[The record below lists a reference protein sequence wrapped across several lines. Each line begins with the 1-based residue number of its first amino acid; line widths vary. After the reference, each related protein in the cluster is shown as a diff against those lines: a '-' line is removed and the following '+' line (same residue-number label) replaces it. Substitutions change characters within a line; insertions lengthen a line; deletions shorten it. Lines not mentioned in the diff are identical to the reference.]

1 MEGNSLLPHQLFD
14 RRNHNIMKLYKLPHY
29 LTVILIISAFM
40 SGCATQVSHF
50 RLDSSLEKDIRNFS
64 GSQYIPLAKLC
75 DTYGLNYKWDTFARS
90 AVIEK
95 GANRIA
101 LRPGSDTVIVN
112 GRASLMDRPVVLNG
126 GEVFVP
132 VSFARDTIGPIIGV
146 LKPGRAIEIEAPKRV
161 MIRTIVLD
169 PGHGGKDPGALGR
182 HRGTREKDMT
192 LALARKVKDR
202 LEQAGIRVVMT
213 RDDDT
218 FIPLQKRADIA
229 NHINADLFVSIHIN
243 SSRSHLMR
251 GFECY
256 YLSNATDDNARALEA
271 FEDSSLK
278 TDKEADIEHS
288 SRLDKTL
295 WDMTLTEDRRESS
308 ELAGMICSSIDNSFT
323 VKNRGIRSAR
333 FYVLK
338 HTHMPSVLVETA
350 YISNRYEEMKLRD
363 PRFLDRMADAITEGI
378 LKYKKEFERTEGFS
392 RI

>member
-1 MEGNSLLPHQLFD
+1 MALFY
-14 RRNHNIMKLYKLPHY
+14 RYK
-29 LTVILIISAFM
+29 IIIICVALFLSA
-40 SGCATQVSHF
+40 GCATQVSHF
-50 RLDSSLEKDIRNFS
+50 RLDASLEKDIKNFNS
-64 GSQYIPLAKLC
+64 SQYIPLVKLC
-75 DTYGLNYKWDTFARS
+75 DTYGLNYRWDTFAR
-90 AVIEK
+90 AAAIEK
-95 GANRIA
+95 GPNRIA
-101 LRPGSDTVIVN
+101 LRPGSNTVLVN
-112 GRASLMDRPVVLNG
+112 GHADRLDRPVVLSG
-126 GEVFVP
+126 GEVFIP
-132 VSFARDTIGPIIGV
+132 ISFARDTLGPIIGV
-146 LKPGRAIEIEAPKRV
+146 LPPERAIEIEAPKRV
-161 MIRTIVLD
+161 TINTIVLD

-182 HRGTREKDMT
+182 RAGTREKDMT
-192 LALARKVKDR
+192 LALARKVKSL
-202 LEQAGIRVVMT
+202 LEQSGIRVVMT

-229 NHINADLFVSIHIN
+229 NRINADLFVSIHIN

-308 ELAGMICSSIDNSFT
+308 ELANLICGSVDRSFT

-363 PRFLDRMADAITEGI
+363 PKFLDRMADAITEGI

-392 RI
+392 RV